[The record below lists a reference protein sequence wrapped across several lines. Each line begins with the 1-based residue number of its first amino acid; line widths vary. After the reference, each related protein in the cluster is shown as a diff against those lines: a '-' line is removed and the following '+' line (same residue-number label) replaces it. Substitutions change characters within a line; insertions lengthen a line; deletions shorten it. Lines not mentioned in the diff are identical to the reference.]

1 MVLACESIF
10 SRTSLDGRPLAH
22 ILISKPE
29 IYKMFFP
36 SGASKMQFS
45 LAPQL

>member
-10 SRTSLDGRPLAH
+10 SRTSMDGRPQN
-22 ILISKPE
+22 ILKSKPE

>member
-10 SRTSLDGRPLAH
+10 SRTSLDGRPQK
-22 ILISKPE
+22 SKLE